1 MKILLIENGFSDLV
15 KSRFPLGKYFQL
27 SGNEVFYA
35 CPDPRDIE
43 VYKIPMNRNTLAP
56 FELMKGCLILSDL
69 EVVLSIDTVLSFR
82 LIPNVLNFLASFRN
96 KEIKRVAVI
105 TGLGYAFSFTSTS
118 FVSVIRRSLIRLF
131 YRLASRRIQIIVQN
145 IDDLFELKLSNG
157 KVVLGSG
164 IKSRFPISSNE
175 FPLDRIRLLYVGRL
189 LKSKGIQT
197 VIDVFND
204 LKIKS
209 PSVLLTIA
217 GTIDEHNPDSLTQT
231 EIDRF
236 TSLDGVNYLGYVND
250 LDSVYKE
257 CNVLL
262 FPSVYREGIPRV
274 ILEALSQG
282 LTIVTFDMPGCKE
295 TVQGNGLLVTNYF
308 SAKEAVD
315 YLGRI
320 TATQLLENQRCSIE
334 LFNEKFSDE
343 VIYPQYLSLLK

>member
-1 MKILLIENGFSDLV
+1 
-15 KSRFPLGKYFQL
+15 
-27 SGNEVFYA
+27 
-35 CPDPRDIE
+35 
-43 VYKIPMNRNTLAP
+43 
-56 FELMKGCLILSDL
+56 
-69 EVVLSIDTVLSFR
+69 
-82 LIPNVLNFLASFRN
+82 
-96 KEIKRVAVI
+96 
-105 TGLGYAFSFTSTS
+105 
-118 FVSVIRRSLIRLF
+118 
-131 YRLASRRIQIIVQN
+131 VQN

-334 LFNEKFSDE
+334 FFNEKFSDE